1 MAQGFQTQLTV
12 IVEQILFSTPLPL
25 RAVAVAE
32 GIEKQA
38 YLAARAV
45 VVLEI
50 LQTLLEQEPLD
61 KDLLARLLQ
70 LLAVAVVAVRVKLDK
85 PATPQLAG
93 KEEMVFRLQLREAP
107 SLVQVVVGVERK
119 EQLADQ
125 VALAVAETEV
135 LETLQQVL
143 LPQTQDQVAEVGQD
157 RVDFRVLADRG

>member
-25 RAVAVAE
+25 RAAAVAE

-38 YLAARAV
+38 YLAAQAAG
-45 VVLEI
+45 VLEI

-85 PATPQLAG
+85 PATPQLAA
-93 KEEMVFRLQLREAP
+93 KEAMAFRPQLREAP
-107 SLVQVVVGVERK
+107 SLVQVVAAVERK

-125 VALAVAETEV
+125 VALAVAETEI

-143 LPQTQDQVAEVGQD
+143 LPQTQDQVAEVGQVQ
-157 RVDFRVLADRG
+157 VDFRVLAGPG